1 MQRKQAN
8 FRAWSGTVF
17 LKIVAQAQSMA
28 ASQVER
34 TLSEVAIS
42 SYSSGIPKFASQE
55 TAGNHVRWE
64 LGIWGNGQ

>member
-1 MQRKQAN
+1 MQRKQAIM
-8 FRAWSGTVF
+8 RTGSGTVVQ
-17 LKIVAQAQSMA
+17 KIVAQAQSMA

-64 LGIWGNGQ
+64 YGATGQ

>member
-1 MQRKQAN
+1 
-8 FRAWSGTVF
+8 
-17 LKIVAQAQSMA
+17 MA

-64 LGIWGNGQ
+64 NEATANRIAFVEVLTNENAAPVPSH

>member
-1 MQRKQAN
+1 M
-8 FRAWSGTVF
+8 RAGSGTVVV
-17 LKIVAQAQSMA
+17 KIVAQAQSMA

>member
-1 MQRKQAN
+1 
-8 FRAWSGTVF
+8 
-17 LKIVAQAQSMA
+17 MA

-64 LGIWGNGQ
+64 YGATGQ